1 MHDLSTLRVLNAA
14 AAGREAAH
22 ADNDGDGATATKIF
36 STSWSETFTRDSA
49 AWRAYVEA
57 YQLGRKEG

>member
-1 MHDLSTLRVLNAA
+1 MIYQHFASSTPQPRGA
-14 AAGREAAH
+14 RAAH

-36 STSWSETFTRDSA
+36 STSWSENFTRDSA